1 MDVCSCLACT
11 ERGDENGLGENPA
24 TCQGY
29 ERCLCSKKLKRSCY
43 KETRLCGDCSSKRDA
58 PRPRLKD
65 PAEVQVQKEQEKEKE
80 KEQEKVNEKE
90 KEQDAVPEGIEPAK
104 GLRGFITPAFAS
116 IELQRTFSDLT
127 IDEIEKWLEAE
138 IEAEKS
144 ESAELVIPAIPSRY
158 HNRRDEFLGACKKTA
173 VGNNFCPVCFD
184 TIVKPDGVFTTW
196 HICQNI
202 KCQRF
207 THGFCVNDTTNECLM
222 CSPIAPSAPSALP
235 AQQGQSNAIFNN
247 ADIDAIVEQ
256 QQQQYGMPPHS
267 RQHSWN
273 CPPFAPNPQ
282 QQQPIQYSHNR
293 NARKRENARNLE
305 NFSMQNS
312 RLALSEREAERE
324 LYQRVICTQSRVI
337 DHLNERHSIE
347 RHHEA
352 VQSGIQ
358 TLQSR
363 TSQERVW
370 SFSDEPDYYDNY
382 YMDS

>member
-1 MDVCSCLACT
+1 MDSVRILRHAKAMSGAFAASELLFFYY
-11 ERGDENGLGENPA
+11 RFSLILMSSSH
-24 TCQGY
+24 
-29 ERCLCSKKLKRSCY
+29 RKLNRSCY

-173 VGNNFCPVCFD
+173 GKKFILLSKLDTLLNFDMKCMNHLVGNNFCPVCFD

-235 AQQGQSNAIFNN
+235 AQQGQSSNI
-247 ADIDAIVEQ
+247 
-256 QQQQYGMPPHS
+256 
-267 RQHSWN
+267 
-273 CPPFAPNPQ
+273 
-282 QQQPIQYSHNR
+282 
-293 NARKRENARNLE
+293 
-305 NFSMQNS
+305 
-312 RLALSEREAERE
+312 
-324 LYQRVICTQSRVI
+324 
-337 DHLNERHSIE
+337 
-347 RHHEA
+347 
-352 VQSGIQ
+352 
-358 TLQSR
+358 
-363 TSQERVW
+363 
-370 SFSDEPDYYDNY
+370 
-382 YMDS
+382 